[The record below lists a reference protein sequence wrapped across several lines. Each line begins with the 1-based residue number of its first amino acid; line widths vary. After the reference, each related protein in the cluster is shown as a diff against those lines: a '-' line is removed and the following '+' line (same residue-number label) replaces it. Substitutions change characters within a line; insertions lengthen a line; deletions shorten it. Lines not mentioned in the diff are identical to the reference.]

1 MDFKKFSEMIMIE
14 QTLFALPFAYLGV
27 LFAGGGGFVDWV
39 WVTIALVAAR
49 TAGMSF
55 NRVIDIEI
63 DRKNPRTKDRIL
75 ARGDANPAEVLV
87 YGAAASLVLIFAAY
101 MLNTLCFYLS
111 FAAVALLATYSYFKR
126 FTSSSHYYLGLVEAA
141 APVGGYLGVT
151 GEFDALPFILG
162 AAIMMW
168 IAGLDLVYAIQDVDF
183 DREERLYSFPAR
195 YGVERTLMAS
205 ALSYVAAIAALSAA
219 GFLARRGTGYWVA
232 VACVAVI
239 FTAQQRLARGEDP
252 ASAIKQF
259 FELNRYVAPVLFIGT
274 FLDVYIDQ
282 G

>member
-1 MDFKKFSEMIMIE
+1 MDYKKFSEMILIE
-14 QTLFALPFAYLGV
+14 QTLFALPFAYLGL
-27 LFAGGGGFVDWV
+27 LFAGGGSIMDWV
-39 WVTIALVAAR
+39 WVTVALVAAR

-55 NRVIDIEI
+55 NRVIDMEI
-63 DRKNPRTKDRIL
+63 DRRNPRTKDRIL
-75 ARGDANPAEVLV
+75 ARGDAGPAEVLV

-111 FAAVALLATYSYFKR
+111 FVAVAMLATYSYFKR

-141 APVGGYLGVT
+141 APIGGYIGVT
-151 GEFDALPFILG
+151 GEFDALPIILG
-162 AAIMMW
+162 AAIMLW

-183 DREERLYSFPAR
+183 DREEKLYSFPAR
-195 YGVERTLMAS
+195 YGVERTLAAS
-205 ALSYVAAIAALSAA
+205 AVSYAAAVAALSTA
-219 GFLARRGTGYWVA
+219 GFLARRGIGYWVG

-239 FTAQQRLARGEDP
+239 FTAQQRLARGDDP
-252 ASAIKQF
+252 ASAIGRF

-274 FLDVYIDQ
+274 FLDVYVDQ

>member
-1 MDFKKFSEMIMIE
+1 MIE

-27 LFAGGGGFVDWV
+27 LFAGGGGFLDWV
-39 WVTIALVAAR
+39 WVTVALVAAR

-55 NRVIDIEI
+55 NRVIDMEI

-75 ARGDANPAEVLV
+75 ARGETNPAEVLL

-111 FAAVALLATYSYFKR
+111 FVAVALLATYSYFKR
-126 FTSSSHYYLGLVEAA
+126 FTSGSHYYLGLVEAA

-151 GEFDALPFILG
+151 GDLELMPFILG

-183 DREERLYSFPAR
+183 DRGEKLYSFPAR
-195 YGVERTLMAS
+195 YGVERTLRAS
-205 ALSYVAAIAALSAA
+205 AASYAAAVVALSAA
-219 GFLARRGTGYWVA
+219 GFLARRGIGYWVG

-239 FTAQQRLARGEDP
+239 FTAQQRLARGED
-252 ASAIKQF
+252 AAAGIKQF

-274 FLDVYIDQ
+274 FLDVFIDQ

>member
-1 MDFKKFSEMIMIE
+1 M
-14 QTLFALPFAYLGV
+14 
-27 LFAGGGGFVDWV
+27 DWV
-39 WVTIALVAAR
+39 WVTVALVAAR

-55 NRVIDIEI
+55 NRVIDMEI
-63 DRKNPRTKDRIL
+63 DRRNPRTKDRIL
-75 ARGDANPAEVLV
+75 ARGDAGPAEVLV

-111 FAAVALLATYSYFKR
+111 FVAVAMLATYSYFKR

-141 APVGGYLGVT
+141 APIGGYIGVT
-151 GEFDALPFILG
+151 GEFDALPIILG
-162 AAIMMW
+162 AAIMLW

-183 DREERLYSFPAR
+183 DREEKLYSFPAR
-195 YGVERTLMAS
+195 YGVERTLAAS
-205 ALSYVAAIAALSAA
+205 AVSYAAAVAALSTA
-219 GFLARRGTGYWVA
+219 GFLARRGIGYWVG

-239 FTAQQRLARGEDP
+239 FTAQQRLARGDDP
-252 ASAIKQF
+252 ASAIGRF

-274 FLDVYIDQ
+274 FLDVYVDQ